1 MTVLLVYCQYR
12 AVRAQVGSGQSID
25 SEENGVDRNTTLV
38 VLGGRQADADIPTSE
53 IGKYAEVY
61 AWNKYSRTNRAYRKG
76 YGDVFMS

>member
-1 MTVLLVYCQYR
+1 MPYSVPQILAEKQHDR
-12 AVRAQVGSGQSID
+12 GQSID